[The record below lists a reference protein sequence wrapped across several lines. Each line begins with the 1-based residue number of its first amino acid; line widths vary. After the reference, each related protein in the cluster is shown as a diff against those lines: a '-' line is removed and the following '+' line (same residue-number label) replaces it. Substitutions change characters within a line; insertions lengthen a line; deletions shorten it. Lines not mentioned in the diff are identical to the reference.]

1 MIGSTQYTEEK
12 LPVVKEDL
20 QGKNFFNR
28 DRDRELK
35 KVKERKRERERD
47 RERETQREKEKNLE
61 TKR

>member
-35 KVKERKRERERD
+35 KVKERKRERDKD
-47 RERETQREKEKNLE
+47 RWMDRWIDR
-61 TKR
+61 